1 MMYGGFFL
9 FRLMFMFVPLMM
21 FGIIGYRMYTIF
33 NKSKSN
39 SRAPQLTVEAQ
50 VVSRRTQGY
59 YSKEDN
65 IDGGTTRYYV
75 TFEFLSGDRMEMEVQ
90 GYDYGLIVEGD
101 IGKLTFKG
109 ERFINFV
116 RDNVLEA

>member
-1 MMYGGFFL
+1 MIYGGFFL

-59 YSKEDN
+59 YSKDDN
-65 IDGGTTRYYV
+65 IDGGTTRYYCD
-75 TFEFLSGDRMEMEVQ
+75 L
-90 GYDYGLIVEGD
+90 
-101 IGKLTFKG
+101 
-109 ERFINFV
+109 
-116 RDNVLEA
+116 